1 MKRAWSKSNIP
12 PFTFTHSNVT
22 HSEGSRH
29 AAVQGS
35 LFGALFYR
43 LHIAPCAFIRGTAGP
58 FHWRYNTTSFHWCL
72 LVPLIGYKPLSGPWG
87 TIVNRGELL
96 WNPTD
101 FFVVGCWDHI
111 SYGGPRLSYQ
121 LMYRSICQSLF
132 YRYSTDT
139 RPTSNQ
145 CYYRYSLDHI
155 ATDIYIYWLGNE
167 GWSTFQ
173 KIHTQNPCADL

>member
-87 TIVNRGELL
+87 TIVIRGELL

-101 FFVVGCWDHI
+101 FFCCSSLGSCILFGASIVI
-111 SYGGPRLSYQ
+111 SGDGQNTDP
-121 LMYRSICQSLF
+121 QSKDYPNGLLQW
-132 YRYSTDT
+132 T
-139 RPTSNQ
+139 
-145 CYYRYSLDHI
+145 
-155 ATDIYIYWLGNE
+155 
-167 GWSTFQ
+167 
-173 KIHTQNPCADL
+173 TQMDYPKMDYP